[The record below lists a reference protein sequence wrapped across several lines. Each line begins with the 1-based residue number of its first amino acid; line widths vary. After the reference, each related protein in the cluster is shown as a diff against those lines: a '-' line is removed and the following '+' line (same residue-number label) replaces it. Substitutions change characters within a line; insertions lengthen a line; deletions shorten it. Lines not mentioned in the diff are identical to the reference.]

1 MTDEIKLNLSALGD
15 ADLTKAAGL
24 TDYTEIVA
32 EYKPKLEELGATE
45 ESVDKEIAPPSYR
58 YPLSIDTDYPVRI
71 IFSAYELDFTEV
83 QDFKDIESEV
93 DNIRGYVKSGVDS
106 ILQEEDPAERLR
118 KATGV
123 GATAVGLG
131 AIASLSGGKV
141 GAIGGVAGFGA
152 GATLGLVTAGGKIGE
167 FGTSASN
174 IAKKSSTLTSYENY
188 KKGKLVGTVTLPLQR
203 GLAYNDASTYN
214 QGATNF
220 GQGIIGAAGSMISG
234 ENGELNQ
241 ASGGLLS
248 QVLSRVVGLGA
259 GAAIGKV
266 AGMAG
271 LGAIAGGLGIDPLAN
286 FAKEASRVTLNP
298 NLRTLFEGVQIRSF
312 PMAFRMVAKSE
323 QEAREVKNIVKF
335 LRAEVYP
342 ETSDVTLSDGTT
354 TLPFGYKFPN
364 VFDIQIK
371 DASGSNP
378 AFDIQRCYL
387 NSVTTTFNQ
396 TATGMYKG
404 AENNYFIEV
413 DLQLE
418 FVEVMTMDKGKVE
431 GGF

>member
-1 MTDEIKLNLSALGD
+1 MTDEIKLNLSTRGD
-15 ADLTKAAGL
+15 ADLIKAAGL
-24 TDYTEIVA
+24 TNFEEQIA
-32 EYKPKLEELGATE
+32 EYKAPLEELGVTE
-45 ESVDKEIAPPSYR
+45 EIVDKEIAPPSYR

-106 ILQEEDPAERLR
+106 ILNEEDPAERLR
-118 KATGV
+118 KAAAVAGV
-123 GATAVGLG
+123 AVGTG
-131 AIASLSGGKV
+131 AVASLTDSKIAT
-141 GAIGGVAGFGA
+141 GAGVAGGT
-152 GATLGLVTAGGKIGE
+152 TLGLITAGGNIGE

-174 IAKKSSTLTSYENY
+174 IAKKSVGLTSYDNY
-188 KKGKLVGTVTLPLQR
+188 TKGKLVGTVTLPLQR
-203 GLAYNDASTYN
+203 GLMYNDASTYN

-220 GQGIIGAAGSMISG
+220 GQGIIGAAGSLISG

-248 QVLSRVVGLGA
+248 QVLSRVVGA
-259 GAAIGKV
+259 GAVAALAKP

-271 LGAIAGGLGIDPLAN
+271 LGALAGAIGAEPLAN

-371 DASGSNP
+371 DTKGDNP

>member
-1 MTDEIKLNLSALGD
+1 MAEETTNNNTQGVSAQPGQGLLIAEENIEDTPEKKESFDKTDVPLS
-15 ADLTKAAGL
+15 
-24 TDYTEIVA
+24 Y
-32 EYKPKLEELGATE
+32 
-45 ESVDKEIAPPSYR
+45 S
-58 YPLSIDTDYPVRI
+58 YPLSIDKDYPVRI

-83 QDFKDIESEV
+83 QDFKDIEEEV
-93 DNIRGYVKSGVDS
+93 GKIRGYVKSGVDS
-106 ILQEEDPAERLR
+106 ILNEEDPAERLR
-118 KATGV
+118 KAAAVAGV
-123 GATAVGLG
+123 AVGTG
-131 AIASLSGGKV
+131 AVASLTDSKIAT
-141 GAIGGVAGFGA
+141 GAGVAGGT
-152 GATLGLVTAGGKIGE
+152 TLGLIAAGGKIGE

-203 GLAYNDASTYN
+203 GLMYNDASTYN

-220 GQGIIGAAGSMISG
+220 GQGIIGAAGSLISG

-248 QVLSRVVGLGA
+248 QVLSRVVGA
-259 GAAIGKV
+259 GAVAALAKP

-271 LGAIAGGLGIDPLAN
+271 LGALAGAIGAEPLAN

-378 AFDIQRCYL
+378 AFNIQRCYL

>member
-1 MTDEIKLNLSALGD
+1 MADNIYDVKAGDKLTPQQMDEV
-15 ADLTKAAGL
+15 AGVGANQEEDVVA
-24 TDYTEIVA
+24 TYTA
-32 EYKPKLEELGATE
+32 EDTSEKEEGA
-45 ESVDKEIAPPSYR
+45 DKEVAPPSYR

-71 IFSAYELDFTEV
+71 IFNAYELDFTET
-83 QDFKDIESEV
+83 DEFAAIGEEV
-93 DNIRGYVKSGVDS
+93 DKVRGYVKSGVDS

-123 GATAVGLG
+123 GATAVATG
-131 AIASLSGGKV
+131 AVASLTGSKIATGV
-141 GAIGGVAGFGA
+141 GVAGGV
-152 GATLGLVTAGGKIGE
+152 TLGLITAGGKISD
-167 FGTSASN
+167 FGTSMSN
-174 IAKKSSTLTSYENY
+174 IANDAATLTSYENY
-188 KKGKLVGTVTLPLQR
+188 AKGKLVGTVTLPLQR
-203 GLAYNDASTYN
+203 GLTYNDASTYN

-220 GQGIIGAAGSMISG
+220 GQGIIGAAGSLISG

-259 GAAIGKV
+259 GAAVGKV
-266 AGMAG
+266 AGMTG

-342 ETSDVTLSDGTT
+342 EVSDASSDI
-354 TLPFGYKFPN
+354 PFGYKFPN

-378 AFDIQRCYL
+378 AFKIQRCYL

-418 FVEVMTMDKGKVE
+418 FIEVMTMDKGKVE

>member
-1 MTDEIKLNLSALGD
+1 MAEETTNNNTQGVGAQPGQGVLIAEENIEDTPEKKESFDKTD
-15 ADLTKAAGL
+15 
-24 TDYTEIVA
+24 V
-32 EYKPKLEELGATE
+32 
-45 ESVDKEIAPPSYR
+45 PPSYR
-58 YPLSIDTDYPVRI
+58 YPLSIDDDYPVRI
-71 IFSAYELDFTEV
+71 IFSAYELDFTDID
-83 QDFKDIESEV
+83 DFKAIEGEV
-93 DNIRGYVKSGVDS
+93 DKIRGYVKSGVDS
-106 ILQEEDPAERLR
+106 IFNEEDPAEILR
-118 KATGV
+118 KATAVAGV
-123 GATAVGLG
+123 AVGTG
-131 AIASLSGGKV
+131 AIASLTDSKIAT
-141 GAIGGVAGFGA
+141 GAGVAG
-152 GATLGLVTAGGKIGE
+152 GATLGLIAAGGKIGE

-174 IAKKSSTLTSYENY
+174 IAKKSSTLTSYKNY
-188 KKGKLVGTVTLPLQR
+188 KKGTLVGTVTLPLQR
-203 GLAYNDASTYN
+203 GLMYNDASTYN

-220 GQGIIGAAGSMISG
+220 GQGIIGAAGSLISG

-248 QVLSRVVGLGA
+248 QVLSRVVGA
-259 GAAIGKV
+259 GAVAALAKP

-271 LGAIAGGLGIDPLAN
+271 LGALAGAIGAEPLAN

-342 ETSDVTLSDGTT
+342 ETTDVTLDDGTT

-371 DASGSNP
+371 DTKGENP
-378 AFDIQRCYL
+378 AFKIQRCYL

-431 GGF
+431 KGGF

>member
-1 MTDEIKLNLSALGD
+1 MPDNIYDVKVGDKL
-15 ADLTKAAGL
+15 TPEQMREAAGAGAQPGQGE
-24 TDYTEIVA
+24 EIASFSA
-32 EYKPKLEELGATE
+32 EDTPEKEEN
-45 ESVDKEIAPPSYR
+45 VDKPVEPPSYR
-58 YPLSIDTDYPVRI
+58 YPLSIGTDYPVRI
-71 IFSAYELDFTEV
+71 IFSAYELDFRVTKE
-83 QDFKDIESEV
+83 FKQIEDEV

-106 ILQEEDPAERLR
+106 ILNEEDPAEKIR
-118 KATGV
+118 KAAAVT
-123 GATAVGLG
+123 ATAVGTG
-131 AIASLSGGKV
+131 AIASLSDSKIATGV
-141 GAIGGVAGFGA
+141 GVVG
-152 GATLGLVTAGGKIGE
+152 GATLGLITAGGKISE

-174 IAKKSSTLTSYENY
+174 IAKKSVDLTTYENY
-188 KKGKLVGTVTLPLQR
+188 TKGKLVGKVTLPLQR
-203 GLAYNDASTYN
+203 GLMYNDASTYN

-220 GQGIIGAAGSMISG
+220 GQGIIGAAGSLISG

-248 QVLSRVVGLGA
+248 QVLSRVVGA
-259 GAAIGKV
+259 GAVAALAKPAGMTGIGALAGAIG
-266 AGMAG
+266 AE
-271 LGAIAGGLGIDPLAN
+271 PLAN

-298 NLRTLFEGVQIRSF
+298 NLRTLFEGVQMRSF

-342 ETSDVTLSDGTT
+342 EAISPSSDI
-354 TLPFGYKFPN
+354 PFGYKFPN

-371 DASGSNP
+371 DTKGDNP

-418 FVEVMTMDKGKVE
+418 FIEVMTMDKGKVE

>member
-32 EYKPKLEELGATE
+32 EYKPKLEELGVTE

-106 ILQEEDPAERLR
+106 ILNEEDPAERLR
-118 KATGV
+118 KASAVAGV
-123 GATAVGLG
+123 AVGTG
-131 AIASLSGGKV
+131 AVASLTDSKIAT
-141 GAIGGVAGFGA
+141 GAGVAGGT
-152 GATLGLVTAGGKIGE
+152 TLGLITAGGNIGE

-174 IAKKSSTLTSYENY
+174 IAKKSVGLTSYDNY
-188 KKGKLVGTVTLPLQR
+188 TKGKLVGTVTLPLQR
-203 GLAYNDASTYN
+203 GLMYNDASTYN

-220 GQGIIGAAGSMISG
+220 GQGIIGAAGSLISG

-248 QVLSRVVGLGA
+248 QVLSRVVGA
-259 GAAIGKV
+259 GAVAALAKP

-271 LGAIAGGLGIDPLAN
+271 LGALAGAIGAEPLAN

-371 DASGSNP
+371 DTKGDNP